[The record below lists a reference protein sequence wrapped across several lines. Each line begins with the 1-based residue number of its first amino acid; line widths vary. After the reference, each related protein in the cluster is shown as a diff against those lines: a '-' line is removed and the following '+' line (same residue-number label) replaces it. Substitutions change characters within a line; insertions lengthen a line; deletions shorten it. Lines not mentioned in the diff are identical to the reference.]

1 MDPLYDR
8 LARELRE
15 CIVTGVYGAGER
27 LPGVRTLS
35 RTRGVSVATV
45 LAAYRRLEDDV
56 LIEARPRSGYY
67 VRNRPTKA
75 IPAPARSAPAAQP
88 SPVTGQELVL
98 SLVKASNDPAVVQ
111 FARHFHV

>member
-67 VRNRPTKA
+67 VRNRPTSLA
-75 IPAPARSAPAAQP
+75 MVRQVLAYNLGVIRGPRS
-88 SPVTGQELVL
+88 GIKCEDEIL
-98 SLVKASNDPAVVQ
+98 
-111 FARHFHV
+111 